1 MAFKGKGGKWKKI
14 RRKKNRRRY
23 HIILLKKETCYSLLR
38 PPSSS
43 SLNFFS
49 FNKKTQRLNIFFF
62 LFEVCLLATKKYLR
76 KVQC

>member
-14 RRKKNRRRY
+14 RRKKNEED
-23 HIILLKKETCYSLLR
+23 IILFFLKNRLNSLLR
-38 PPSSS
+38 PPS